1 MEGLNIYEMDITNKE
16 LAVTY
21 TPNLSVRKYNYE
33 IYKDGEL
40 YQTYQVSNNKAS
52 VINFNET
59 GTYKIRIVNYLNTY
73 KTEVVESGEY
83 ILDLNPP
90 VIAALDAISVY
101 KLKKGDSYGTGP
113 DELNIRAYD
122 TEDGDLTN
130 SLNCNLDEVDFNS
143 LGLQKLTCS
152 ISDSAGNITTKD
164 ITINVLQGSSDSLI
178 FVQLFFL
185 VCLISVAGL
194 LMKFKSSMA
203 YAKRLNPYS
212 LESVK
217 QKNKT
222 FANEFLKKY
231 HEILTNISNSL
242 RKSVFIGRM
251 ANRYEKYVNLYGGLY
266 KDGLEFIAEKL
277 IVGCLFILIAIFS
290 KMLSYQ
296 LLSSVEM
303 LIPFLI
309 GYFVPDFIY
318 VTKYKVYRSRIE
330 NDLFQAIIIM
340 NNAFKSGRSITQA
353 IDLVS
358 SELDGPISLEFR
370 KMSMELNLGLSVDTV
385 FNRLSSR
392 VQLEEVA
399 YLTASLSILNKTGGN
414 IIKVFTSIEKNLFN
428 KKKLRVELKSLTGT
442 SRIIVT
448 ALYLVPILFI
458 IFISLVSPGY
468 FEAFYTTEIGF
479 ILMMFILVLYVI
491 YIFVVNKVMK
501 VRMWKYE

>member
-16 LAVTY
+16 LEVTY
-21 TPNLSVRKYNYE
+21 TPSLSVQKYNYE

-40 YQTYQVSNNKAS
+40 YGTYQVSSNRES
-52 VINFNET
+52 IINFNET
-59 GTYKIRIVNYLNTY
+59 GIYKIRIVNYLKSY
-73 KTEVVESGEY
+73 RTEVIESGEY
-83 ILDLNPP
+83 NLDLNPP

-101 KLKKGDSYGTGP
+101 KLKEGDSYGIGP

-130 SLNCNLDEVDFNS
+130 SLKCNLDEVNFNS
-143 LGLQKLTCS
+143 LGIQKLTCS

-164 ITINVLQGSSDSLI
+164 ITINVVQGSSDSLI
-178 FVQLFFL
+178 FVQVFFL
-185 VCLISVAGL
+185 ACLMIVVGL
-194 LMKFKSSMA
+194 LLKFRASMT
-203 YAKRLNPYS
+203 YAKRLNQYS
-212 LESVK
+212 LESIK

-222 FANEFLKKY
+222 FANDLLNRYHAFLEK
-231 HEILTNISNSL
+231 IANSL
-242 RKSVFIGRM
+242 RKSVFIQKM
-251 ANRYEKYVNLYGGLY
+251 ANKYDKYVNLYGGLY
-266 KDGLEFIAEKL
+266 KEGLEFIAEKL
-277 IVGCLFILIAIFS
+277 IVGVVFILIAIFS

-296 LLSSVEM
+296 LLSFAEM
-303 LIPFLI
+303 LGPFI
-309 GYFVPDFIY
+309 VGYFIPDLIY
-318 VTKYKVYRSRIE
+318 ITKYKAYRNRIE

-358 SELDGPISLEFR
+358 TELEGPIALEFK

-442 SRIIVT
+442 SKIIVT
-448 ALYLVPILFI
+448 VLYLVPILFI
-458 IFISLVSPGY
+458 LFINLVSPGY
-468 FEAFYTTEIGF
+468 FETFYTTEIGF
-479 ILMMFILVLYVI
+479 IFMMIILILYII
-491 YIFVVNKVMK
+491 YIYVVNKVMK
-501 VRMWKYE
+501 VRM